1 MMKVCLLSDTYPPD
15 VGGLAV
21 SVRRNARN
29 LAAAGY
35 QVCVVAPSHARPPGS
50 WHLEADGPVS
60 VYRLGTHS
68 RLRETLA
75 DWFDL
80 MVELD
85 VAQEFALFH
94 GYFLTYAG
102 YLAALT
108 ARYRGKPSVVSARG
122 NDIDVMPFDDRRA
135 VFVLK
140 ALEWADAILA
150 VTRDLA
156 HKATALSG
164 RHDVQLVHNGVDGTL
179 FAPQPPDPALRA
191 SLGLDQRPVVGFV
204 GEARAK
210 KGLGRMLRIFPRLC
224 EEVPAQ
230 LLLVGGVR
238 QQDLAMVDFFRR
250 QHPDLPLHL
259 VPPQP
264 NQALPSYYALCDVVI
279 LPSLR
284 DGLPNALLEAMAC
297 GRPVLASAV
306 GGMLDVVT
314 QDMDGMLLPPRD
326 DHVWV
331 KALRHMLLD
340 SEARQRLGSAARQ
353 TALDRFTP
361 GQELEAVLAV
371 YERVLSGPDPNTPP
385 TTVPRPAPM

>member
-29 LAAAGY
+29 LAAAGH
-35 QVCVVAPSHARPPGS
+35 QVYVVAPSHARPPGS
-50 WHLEADGPVS
+50 WHLEADGPVP

-140 ALEWADAILA
+140 ALEWADAILV

-156 HKATALSG
+156 LKATALSG

-179 FAPQPPDPALRA
+179 FAPQPPDPGLRA

-230 LLLVGGVR
+230 LLLVGGILICR
-238 QQDLAMVDFFRR
+238 CTWS
-250 QHPDLPLHL
+250 
-259 VPPQP
+259 
-264 NQALPSYYALCDVVI
+264 LPSRTRRCPLTTRCVM
-279 LPSLR
+279 SLSC
-284 DGLPNALLEAMAC
+284 PPC
-297 GRPVLASAV
+297 GMVCPTRSWKQWLVAARWWPV
-306 GGMLDVVT
+306 
-314 QDMDGMLLPPRD
+314 P
-326 DHVWV
+326 
-331 KALRHMLLD
+331 
-340 SEARQRLGSAARQ
+340 SEACWMWSHTIW
-353 TALDRFTP
+353 TACCSLPETTM
-361 GQELEAVLAV
+361 
-371 YERVLSGPDPNTPP
+371 SG
-385 TTVPRPAPM
+385 